1 MRGNSNVVALFS
13 VAFALAGITKA
24 HADGCSNATLQGS
37 FAMTFSGE
45 VTGTLAGMPPIMTPF
60 ATPNMVSGVQI
71 FTFDG
76 AGNTEQLALAV
87 RNGVPAAAGLPG
99 LTDNGFQPQSGTYSV
114 ASDCTGTGTITQPN
128 MSFTYAFVTGPGG
141 RSFKYVTTSGH
152 STMIPNNP
160 NCVAPAGCDL
170 AVNQIAIGEKI
181 SR

>member
-1 MRGNSNVVALFS
+1 MSKSSKIWLLFA
-13 VAFALAGITKA
+13 VPFALAGVTKA

-45 VTGTLAGMPPIMTPF
+45 VTGTLAGTPPVMTPF

-71 FTFDG
+71 FSFDG

-99 LTDNGFQPQSGTYSV
+99 LTENGFQPQTGTYLV
-114 ASDCTGTGTITQPN
+114 APDCTGTGTITQPN

-141 RSFKYVTTSGH
+141 RSLKYVTTSGH
-152 STMIPNNP
+152 SAMIPNNP

-181 SR
+181 TR